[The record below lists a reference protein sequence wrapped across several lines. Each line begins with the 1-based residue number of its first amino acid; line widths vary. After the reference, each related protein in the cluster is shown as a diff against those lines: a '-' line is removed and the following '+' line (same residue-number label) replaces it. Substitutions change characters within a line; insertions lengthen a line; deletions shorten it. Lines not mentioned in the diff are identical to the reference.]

1 MEAESGMRLSL
12 PNPGATDALGVAM
25 AATRPSRAVV
35 YLHGDLGAGKSTL
48 ARSLLRAL
56 GVRGPIRSP
65 TYTLIEPYR
74 LDGGD
79 EAVHLDL
86 YRIAAADE
94 LEFLG
99 LDSLAAQAAL
109 WLVEWPEHGGKA
121 LPRADLRVHL
131 DVEGE
136 GRGAVL
142 EGLSEVG
149 LDWLDRMR
157 SDPNLAHF
165 PAVNSR

>member
-1 MEAESGMRLSL
+1 MRLSL
-12 PNPGATDALGVAM
+12 PDPVATDALGAAM

-48 ARSLLRAL
+48 ARALLRAL
-56 GVRGPIRSP
+56 GVKGPIRSP

-99 LDSLAAQAAL
+99 LDSLAGQAGL

-121 LPRADLRVHL
+121 LPLADLRVHL
-131 DVEGE
+131 AVEE
-136 GRGAVL
+136 DGRAAEL
-142 EGLSEVG
+142 EGLSKVG
-149 LDWLDRMR
+149 LEWLDRLR

-165 PAVNSR
+165 PAVDSR